1 MFVNNQIKKQLEK
14 LSNEEENKKCFDCD
28 NQPARWTSLNNG
40 IYLCHECSEEH
51 KNIESGLSIIKS
63 INLEQ
68 WNKNQLNI
76 MKTGGNK
83 KLKLFLEKYNIP
95 KNIDKKILYNS
106 KIMVYYRKQ
115 LKAEAEGELLL
126 DQLPSKE
133 EFLNSYNENNNDSN
147 IIINKTDNNLN
158 NNGNFVFYDN
168 DANNQF
174 VDGHLIDYPKSSI
187 TINEE
192 DYTIAKE
199 KKILENKLENSVLK
213 KDSLLNEEK
222 DPKYSSIS
230 NENDLDDSF
239 FQNSGY
245 IGTIGNIVSTVW
257 ETGASTAS
265 SLKEKISEYQ
275 IGKGILFL
283 GGKVFDGVIFIG
295 GKIIEK
301 GSDLIH
307 SQTAQNIVNKASEGI
322 SYITHKITGAND
334 NNNINNENHNNT
346 YIDINDENINQN
358 NNNYFNTSDY
368 DNDYDILK
376 DKNEKLL
383 V

>member
-95 KNIDKKILYNS
+95 TNIDKKILYNS

-126 DQLPSKE
+126 EQLPSKE

-147 IIINKTDNNLN
+147 IILNKIDNNIN
-158 NNGNFVFYDN
+158 TNQNFVFYDN

-257 ETGASTAS
+257 ETGASTDS

>member
-133 EFLNSYNENNNDSN
+133 EFLNLYNENNNDSN
-147 IIINKTDNNLN
+147 IIINKTN
-158 NNGNFVFYDN
+158 NNFNTNENFVFYDI
-168 DANNQF
+168 DTNNQF

-230 NENDLDDSF
+230 NENELDDSF

-334 NNNINNENHNNT
+334 NNNINNENHRNNH
-346 YIDINDENINQN
+346 IDINDENINQN

-368 DNDYDILK
+368 ENDYDILK

>member
-158 NNGNFVFYDN
+158 TNQNFVFYDN

-230 NENDLDDSF
+230 NENELDDSF

-334 NNNINNENHNNT
+334 NNNINNENHRNNH
-346 YIDINDENINQN
+346 IDINDENINQN

-368 DNDYDILK
+368 ENDYDILK

>member
-1 MFVNNQIKKQLEK
+1 MFINNEIKKQLEK
-14 LSNEEENKKCFDCD
+14 LSNEEENKKCFDCE
-28 NQPARWTSLNNG
+28 NQPARWTSVNNG

-68 WNKNQLNI
+68 WNKNQLKI
-76 MKTGGNK
+76 MKVGGNK
-83 KLKLFLEKYNIP
+83 KLKTFLEQNNIP
-95 KNIDKKILYNS
+95 QNIDKKTLYNS

-133 EFLNSYNENNNDSN
+133 EFLNSYNEIRNDSN
-147 IIINKTDNNLN
+147 VNINKIDNNFKINENL
-158 NNGNFVFYDN
+158 VFYDN

-174 VDGHLIDYPKSSI
+174 VDGHIIDYPKSSI
-187 TINEE
+187 AINEV

-213 KDSLLNEEK
+213 KDSLLMEKK
-222 DPKYSSIS
+222 DPKFSSIT
-230 NENDLDDSF
+230 NENDIDNDSLF
-239 FQNSGY
+239 ENSGY
-245 IGTIGNIVSTVW
+245 IGTISNIVSTVW
-257 ETGASTAS
+257 ETGSITAS
-265 SLKEKISEYQ
+265 SIKEKINEYQ
-275 IGKGILFL
+275 IGKGLLYL
-283 GGKVFDGVIFIG
+283 GGKFYDGVIFIG

-307 SQTAQNIVNKASEGI
+307 SQAAQSIVNKASEGI
-322 SYITHKITGAND
+322 SYITQRITGTND
-334 NNNINNENHNNT
+334 DSNTNDENNSN
-346 YIDINDENINQN
+346 DINDENKN
-358 NNNYFNTSDY
+358 NRYFNTSDY
-368 DNDYDILK
+368 DNDYDVFK
-376 DKNEKLL
+376 DQKENLL